1 MADMMTAD
9 IAADRHFMQSA
20 LALAVR
26 GLGNVWPNPSV
37 GCVIVK
43 DGIVVGRG
51 WTQPGGRPHA
61 ETEALARAG
70 EAARG
75 ATAYVNL
82 EPCSHHGETA
92 PCADA
97 LVEAGVARVVVAIGD
112 PDERVSGQGIERL
125 RAAGIAVE
133 TGVMAEAATALN
145 RGFLTRVTAGR
156 PMVTLKL
163 AASLDGRIA
172 THNGDSQWIT
182 AEDARAMG
190 HGLRAMHDAVA
201 VGNGTAAMD
210 DPHLT
215 CRLPGL
221 PVRPPVRIVFD
232 SRLQLP
238 MTRQLIATART
249 VPTWIVTL
257 AETVEESAV
266 ERADALQDLGV
277 GLIPVPPDANGRI
290 SIAAALQ
297 ALGDAGL
304 TRLMVEGGGKLAASF
319 LSEGLVDALALFRG
333 PSIIGGD
340 GIPAIAGLGLERVA
354 DAAQFRLTDSRC
366 LGVDMF
372 ESYVRIAA

>member
-1 MADMMTAD
+1 MSDP
-9 IAADRHFMQSA
+9 AADRRFMQAA
-20 LALAVR
+20 LALAGR
-26 GLGNVWPNPSV
+26 GLGNVWPNPAV

-70 EAARG
+70 AAARG
-75 ATAYVNL
+75 ATAYVTL
-82 EPCSHHGETA
+82 EPCSHQGQTG

-97 LVEAGVARVVVAIGD
+97 LITAGVSRVVVAIAD
-112 PDERVSGQGIERL
+112 PDSRVSGQGLARL
-125 RAAGIAVE
+125 KDAGIAVA
-133 TGVMAEAATALN
+133 TGMLAEAASALN
-145 RGFLTRVTAGR
+145 RGFLLRISDGR

-172 THNGDSQWIT
+172 AHNGDSQWIT
-182 AEDARAMG
+182 GEDARAAG
-190 HGLRAMHDAVA
+190 HGLRATHDAVA
-201 VGNGTAAMD
+201 VGSGTAATD

-232 SRLQLP
+232 SRLQLSL
-238 MTRQLIATART
+238 TRQLVATART

-257 AETVEESAV
+257 AETAEQSAV
-266 ERADALQDLGV
+266 ERADALRELGV
-277 GLIPVPPDANGRI
+277 VLIPVAAGESGRI
-290 SIAAALQ
+290 SISAALQ
-297 ALGDAGL
+297 ALGEAGL

-319 LSEGLVDALALFRG
+319 LAEGLVDELALFRG

-340 GIPAIAGLGLERVA
+340 GIPAIAGLGLERVD
-354 DAAQFRLTDSRC
+354 DAPRFRLTSSRK
-366 LGVDMF
+366 LGADAV
-372 ESYVRIAA
+372 ETYSRA

>member
-1 MADMMTAD
+1 MAGGTRAD
-9 IAADRHFMQSA
+9 SGADRRFMQAA
-20 LALAVR
+20 LALAGR
-26 GLGNVWPNPSV
+26 GLGNVWPNPAV

-70 EAARG
+70 VAARG
-75 ATAYVNL
+75 ATAYVTL
-82 EPCSHHGETA
+82 EPCSHTGQTG

-97 LVEAGVARVVVAIGD
+97 LIAAGVARVVVAITD
-112 PDERVSGQGIERL
+112 PDPRVSGQGLTRL

-133 TGVMAEAATALN
+133 TGLLAAEAIALN
-145 RGFLTRVTAGR
+145 QGFLMRITAGR

-172 THNGDSQWIT
+172 AHNGDSQWIT
-182 AEDARAMG
+182 GADARAMA
-190 HGLRAMHDAVA
+190 HGLRASHDAVA
-201 VGNGTAAMD
+201 VGNGTAATD

-221 PVRPPVRIVFD
+221 PLRPPFRIVFD
-232 SRLQLP
+232 SRLQLSL
-238 MTRQLIATART
+238 TRQLIVTARA

-266 ERADALQDLGV
+266 ERADALRDLGV
-277 GLIPVPPDANGRI
+277 GLIPVGAGPGGRI
-290 SIAAALQ
+290 SIAEALQ
-297 ALGDAGL
+297 ALGEAGL

-319 LSEGLVDALALFRG
+319 LTEGLVDALALFRG

-340 GIPAIAGLGLERVA
+340 GIPAIAGLGLDRVA
-354 DAAQFRLTDSRC
+354 DAPRFRLTDSRT

-372 ESYVRIAA
+372 ESYVRR

>member
-1 MADMMTAD
+1 MADSS
-9 IAADRHFMQSA
+9 ADRKFMQAA
-20 LALAVR
+20 LALARR
-26 GLGNVWPNPSV
+26 GLGNVWPNPAV
-37 GCVIVK
+37 GCVVVK
-43 DGIVVGRG
+43 DDTVVGRG

-70 EAARG
+70 DKARG
-75 ATAYVNL
+75 ATAYVSL
-82 EPCSHHGETA
+82 EPCSHTGQTG

-97 LVEAGVARVVVAIGD
+97 LAKAGVARVVAAMVD
-112 PDERVSGQGIERL
+112 PDPRVSGRGLARL
-125 RAAGIAVE
+125 RDAGVSVE
-133 TGVMAEAATALN
+133 SGLMEAEAAALN
-145 RGFLTRVTAGR
+145 RGFLTRIAHGR

-172 THNGDSQWIT
+172 AHNGDSQWIT
-182 AEDARAMG
+182 AEDARAFA
-190 HGLRAMHDAVA
+190 HGLRACHDAVA
-201 VGNGTAAMD
+201 VGSGTAATD

-221 PVRPPVRIVFD
+221 PLRPPVRIVFD

-238 MTRQLIATART
+238 LTRQLIATARS

-266 ERADALQDLGV
+266 QRAQALRDLGV
-277 GLIPVPPDANGRI
+277 ELFATSAGDNGRI
-290 SIAAALQ
+290 SVAEALR
-297 ALGDAGL
+297 ALGEAGL

-319 LSEGLVDALALFRG
+319 LAEELADEVALFRG

-340 GIPAIAGLGLERVA
+340 GIPAVAGLGLDRVA
-354 DAAQFRLTDSRC
+354 DAPRFRLTDSRR

-372 ESYVRIAA
+372 EAYSRAD